1 MERLHQ
7 LIEPWLASQPDATA
21 FIDYTKQPVSYA
33 EFDQAI
39 EQAAEIL
46 KKQGVVGGDRVMIVA
61 ENSVAT
67 VAFLFAASRLNA
79 WASLLNARLTG
90 KEIDKLRDHAE
101 PKVMIFTSAVSEA
114 AKAHAMEREAHR
126 SAGAFGDVMVARSR
140 QDSVAEPVEE
150 AGKDQVA
157 VLLYTTGTTGMP
169 KGVMLTHENL
179 ISAARLSS
187 GLRDL
192 QPDDHLLLVLPIT
205 HVFGLASVTLAA
217 LRSGTTVELMPRFEP
232 APIFEALTERVTSFP
247 AVPQMHAQLMAYARQ
262 NGIERLQAK
271 RLRYVSSGGAP
282 LDPDWKASVENF
294 LGCPVCN
301 GYGLTETAAG
311 VAATTREQ
319 AIGNIT
325 VGPAFPGHEI
335 KLIPAPGQDEVKD
348 GVGEVL
354 VRGPNVM
361 KGYYKNP
368 EETAKAL
375 DDEGWFHSGDLG
387 SIDENDHLS
396 IVGRCKELI
405 IRSGFNVYPPE
416 VEAVLTEHPAVV
428 QSAVV
433 GKREANGNE
442 EVLAFVEIL
451 KQAEVTSE
459 DLKDFAKD
467 RMVAY
472 KRPSR
477 IFIVDKLPAA
487 ATGKILKYKVLDTF
501 ADMVGDD

>member
-282 LDPDWKASVENF
+282 LDPDWKAA
-294 LGCPVCN
+294 
-301 GYGLTETAAG
+301 LTW
-311 VAATTREQ
+311 V
-319 AIGNIT
+319 
-325 VGPAFPGHEI
+325 V
-335 KLIPAPGQDEVKD
+335 
-348 GVGEVL
+348 
-354 VRGPNVM
+354 
-361 KGYYKNP
+361 
-368 EETAKAL
+368 
-375 DDEGWFHSGDLG
+375 
-387 SIDENDHLS
+387 
-396 IVGRCKELI
+396 ELI
-405 IRSGFNVYPPE
+405 LECNPLSCYSSVSKSF
-416 VEAVLTEHPAVV
+416 
-428 QSAVV
+428 
-433 GKREANGNE
+433 
-442 EVLAFVEIL
+442 
-451 KQAEVTSE
+451 
-459 DLKDFAKD
+459 
-467 RMVAY
+467 
-472 KRPSR
+472 
-477 IFIVDKLPAA
+477 
-487 ATGKILKYKVLDTF
+487 
-501 ADMVGDD
+501 